1 MANGTS
7 VTCCDHTWTYYNE
20 TRTHLSLD
28 KDAPVSRATLG
39 RIGRPFWV
47 DCITNMCRFDLR
59 QAQAELDVA
68 EVTAPRQL
76 NGFYETW
83 PILALV
89 SERMG

>member
-1 MANGTS
+1 M
-7 VTCCDHTWTYYNE
+7 
-20 TRTHLSLD
+20 RRF
-28 KDAPVSRATLG
+28 RA
-39 RIGRPFWV
+39 RRWVAYSAVPSWV

-68 EVTAPRQL
+68 AVTAPRQL